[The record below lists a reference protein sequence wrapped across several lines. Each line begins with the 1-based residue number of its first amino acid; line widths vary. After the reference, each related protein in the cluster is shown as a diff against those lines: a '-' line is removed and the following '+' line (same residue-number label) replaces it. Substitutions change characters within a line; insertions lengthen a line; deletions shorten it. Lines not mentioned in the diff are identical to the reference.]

1 MKWTQLT
8 MGCRML
14 IAVPFLLG
22 VSVLLVL
29 VGGAAHSPD
38 ISTSEIVRA
47 RKEPLAVWSSY
58 QGQLESNTVSTI
70 MSRFHGTATIIDI
83 VPEGVRVSEGEI
95 LVRFDSSDL
104 ERELVKLERDV
115 TLARLEL
122 NGLEK
127 AELPL
132 ELKNIE
138 VELSKVTL
146 DYETEFQYLEES
158 IRLAEEGL
166 VSDQE
171 VKKQKLKV
179 NEIAMQRN
187 TLRMKK
193 KLTEEYLH
201 PSRLEKA
208 RATLASAEQEYS
220 LTRSQLEESVI
231 RAPMDGFTS
240 YRPISVGGEFRAV
253 RIGDTV
259 FPNQPFMVIPNIDD
273 LMIRIEVPENE
284 LAYVQEGSRVIVYPV
299 AFPKLKLNGVV
310 RSVSAV
316 AQSSPLHP
324 AWQKFF
330 RATIELQESRTK
342 LRPGMSVTA
351 NVFSYSNENATVI
364 PRTTVRW
371 KDGQPFADV
380 VTAGKVE
387 ERPLELGMSN
397 NESFEV
403 VAGVSPGDGLVVQ

>member
-1 MKWTQLT
+1 MTHRIL
-8 MGCRML
+8 L
-14 IAVPFLLG
+14 AVPFLLG
-22 VSVLLVL
+22 ISVFLFLL
-29 VGGAAHSPD
+29 GGAVHNPD
-38 ISTSEIVRA
+38 VSSNEIIHA
-47 RKEPLAVWSSY
+47 RKEPLVVWTSY

-70 MSRFHGTATIIDI
+70 MSRFRGTATIIDI
-83 VPEGVRVSEGEI
+83 VPEGVRISKDDV

-138 VELSKVTL
+138 VELTKADL

-158 IRLAEEGL
+158 IKLAEEGL

-187 TLRMKK
+187 TLRMQK

-201 PSRLEKA
+201 PSRLEQA
-208 RATLASAEQEYS
+208 RATLDSAEQEYE
-220 LTRSQLEESVI
+220 LTNSQLEESII
-231 RAPMDGFTS
+231 RAPMDGVTS
-240 YRPISVGGEFRAV
+240 YRPISVGGEFRPV

-259 FPNQPFMVIPNIDD
+259 FPNQPFMVIPNIND
-273 LMIRIEVPENE
+273 LVIQIEVPENE
-284 LAYVQEGSRVIVYPV
+284 LSRVQEGNKVIVYPV
-299 AFPKLKLNGVV
+299 AFPRLKLNGVV

-330 RATIELQESRTK
+330 RATIELAGSGPQ

-351 NVFSYSNENATVI
+351 NIFSYSNEDATVI

-371 KDGQPFADV
+371 ENGQPFADV
-380 VTAGKVE
+380 VTGNKIE
-387 ERPLELGMSN
+387 ERLLELGMSN
-397 NESFEV
+397 NEFFEV

>member
-1 MKWTQLT
+1 
-8 MGCRML
+8 ML
-14 IAVPFLLG
+14 IAIPFLIG
-22 VSVLLVL
+22 ISVLLFL

-38 ISTSEIVRA
+38 ISNSEILHA
-47 RKEPLAVWSSY
+47 RKEPLVVWTSY

-83 VPEGVRVSEGEI
+83 VPEGVRVSKGDV

-138 VELSKVTL
+138 VELSKATL

-171 VKKQKLKV
+171 IKKQKLKV
-179 NEIAMQRN
+179 NEIAVQRN
-187 TLRMKK
+187 TLRMQK

-220 LTRSQLEESVI
+220 LTKSQLEESVI
-231 RAPMDGFTS
+231 RAPMHGVTS

-259 FPNQPFMVIPNIDD
+259 FPNQPFMVIPNIND
-273 LMIRIEVPENE
+273 LMIQIEVPENE
-284 LAYVQEGSRVIVYPV
+284 LSYVQEGNRVIVYPV
-299 AFPKLKLNGVV
+299 AFPNLKLEGVV
-310 RSVSAV
+310 QTVSAV

-330 RATIELQESRTK
+330 RATIDLRDSRPQ
-342 LRPGMSVTA
+342 LRPGMTVTA
-351 NVFSYSNENATVI
+351 NVFSYSNEDATVI
-364 PRTTVRW
+364 PRTTVKW
-371 KDGQPFADV
+371 KNGQPFADV
-380 VTAGKVE
+380 VTGNKVE
-387 ERPLELGMSN
+387 ERLLELGMSN
-397 NESFEV
+397 AEMFEV
-403 VAGVSPGDGLVVQ
+403 IAGVSPGDGLVVQ